1 MPKVVHRV
9 INDKYTPIK
18 ATSLIEGTSIPINC
32 FIKRFED
39 YVIII
44 EAGTFL
50 SKALL
55 DKIDKNGVIY
65 ILKHDT
71 ENLKEY
77 FAVYKHSDEI
87 VLLGSHTE
95 ETINTVLGI
104 GQKLSQMDGLDEKL
118 EIVYSTIS
126 SLLQTIFDKMDE
138 KLPIN
143 AIQEGALQLV
153 EQISMEGINVE
164 SMHML
169 LHMMP
174 DEYTTHNHSTN
185 VAFLAVILGQALG
198 LSKEDLIEIAFA
210 GLMHDIGKIRIDKG
224 MLLKP
229 GPLDDDE
236 YELVKGHSDAGYS
249 ILQNNG
255 TTHQKILYGV
265 RYHHEKLDGSGYPQG
280 LRGKIIPLFARIL
293 GICDVFDALTTKRT
307 FRTNYTSFEALLLMK
322 KEMNTQ
328 FDESYIDTF
337 IRLLK

>member
-18 ATSLIEGTSIPINC
+18 ATSLIERTSIPINC

-95 ETINTVLGI
+95 ETINAVLGI

-118 EIVYSTIS
+118 EIVYSMTS

-143 AIQEGALQLV
+143 AIQESASQLV
-153 EQISMEGINVE
+153 EQICGTKNTNV
-164 SMHML
+164 HVL
-169 LHMMP
+169 LRMMP

-185 VAFLAVILGQALG
+185 VAFFAVTLGQALG
-198 LSKEDLIEIAFA
+198 LGKEALTEIAFA
-210 GLMHDIGKIRIDKG
+210 GLMHDIGKIRIDKE

-255 TTHQKILYGV
+255 ITNQKILHGV

-280 LRGKIIPLFARIL
+280 LRGKMIPLFARIL

-322 KEMNTQ
+322 KEMTTQ
-328 FDESYIDTF
+328 FDESYIDAF